1 MDERK
6 SVFWTWVVGLY
17 LLVIVVSAV
26 LSVIFHGA
34 EWNWGLALF
43 LALVLYTI
51 TSFKTVGPTELGA
64 RLFLGRP
71 IDQVSSGF
79 VFVPAG
85 IFTLELATRLVVQDE
100 LPSDPE
106 NIFRGD
112 GPTPKGMFPP
122 IRIPF
127 GPPSKNDGIP
137 LDDPYNTRMVAE
149 VVPVVTWHIEDFV
162 MFLTTIGSVK
172 EARRQ
177 MEDAAIAMLTEA
189 FAKITPAAA
198 LKDLATHSE
207 DLKKAIDAKVLGW
220 GINLKSSKI
229 KPINFSHTLNT
240 AILEVPEATVKA
252 KAAIIIAEGEKRKRT
267 LEGQGAGAAEKAVL
281 DGRTAGLK
289 NMMEKLDIKGHAV
302 LAAETARGVTNNP
315 GQKTIIAGSG
325 GFSDLAVIGTV
336 LGETLTN
343 GMEAKNVV

>member
-6 SVFWTWVVGLY
+6 KMFWMWVVGLY
-17 LLVIVVSAV
+17 LLITLVSVV

-51 TSFKTVGPTELGA
+51 ASLKTVGPTELGA
-64 RLFLGRP
+64 RVFLGRP

-79 VFVPAG
+79 VFVPTG
-85 IFTLELATRLVVQDE
+85 IFTLEIATRLVVQDE

-112 GPTPKGMFPP
+112 GPVPKGMFPP

-127 GPPSKNDGIP
+127 GPPSKDDGIP
-137 LDDPYNTRMVAE
+137 PDDPYNARMVAE
-149 VVPVVTWHIEDFV
+149 VVPVITWHIEDFV
-162 MFLTTIGSVK
+162 MFLTTIGSIT

-198 LKDLATHSE
+198 LMDLAKHS
-207 DLKKAIDAKVLGW
+207 DILKDAIDKKVLGW

-267 LEGQGAGAAEKAVL
+267 LEGEGAGAAEKAVL

-289 NMMEKLDIKGHAV
+289 NMSAELNISGNAV

-325 GFSDLAVIGTV
+325 GFKDLAVIGAV

-343 GMEAKNVV
+343 GKEAKNAV

>member
-6 SVFWTWVVGLY
+6 GVFWTWVVGLY
-17 LLVIVVSAV
+17 LLVIMVSVV
-26 LSVIFHGA
+26 LFVIFHGA

-51 TSFKTVGPTELGA
+51 ASFKTVGPTELGA

-79 VFVPAG
+79 VFVPTG

-127 GPPSKNDGIP
+127 GPPSKDDGIP
-137 LDDPYNTRMVAE
+137 SDDPYNTRMVAE
-149 VVPVVTWHIEDFV
+149 VVPVITWHIEDFV
-162 MFLTTIGSVK
+162 MFLTTIGSVT

-207 DLKKAIDAKVLGW
+207 DLKKAIDEKVLGW

-267 LEGQGAGAAEKAVL
+267 LEGEGAGAAEKAVL

-289 NMMEKLDIKGHAV
+289 NMMIELDIKGHVV

-315 GQKTIIAGSG
+315 GQKTIIAGASG
-325 GFSDLAVIGTV
+325 FKDLAVIGTV

-343 GMEAKNVV
+343 GREEQNAV